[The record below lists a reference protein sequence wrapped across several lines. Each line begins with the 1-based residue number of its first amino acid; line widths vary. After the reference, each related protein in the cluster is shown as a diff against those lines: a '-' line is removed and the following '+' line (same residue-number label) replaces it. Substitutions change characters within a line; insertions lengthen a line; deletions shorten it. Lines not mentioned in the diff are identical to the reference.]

1 MLSWIFLVFLDLI
14 FKFYFID
21 MFRLNFFCKYV
32 YENLKVESMVYK
44 FNKEEKIKLDFRV
57 GFIFKEFIDV
67 F

>member
-1 MLSWIFLVFLDLI
+1 
-14 FKFYFID
+14 

-32 YENLKVESMVYK
+32 YENFKDEIVVYK